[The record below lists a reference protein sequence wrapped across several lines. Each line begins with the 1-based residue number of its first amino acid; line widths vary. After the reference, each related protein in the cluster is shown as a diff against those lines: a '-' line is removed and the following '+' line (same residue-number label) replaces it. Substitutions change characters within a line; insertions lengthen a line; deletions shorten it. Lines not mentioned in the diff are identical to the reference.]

1 MELTIRPED
10 LRPGVTLVDVLAL
23 LKHGADAAAAAS
35 AGLSPLELDSDPAS
49 SPEAA
54 EEPRADADG
63 HVPGAMV
70 EGPQPPIELPGQ
82 LALPLMMAAG
92 VSTPLAA
99 TTPLEAVEERLATPA
114 SPVAL
119 ASPAP
124 AATAASAPS
133 PAPAGSAPS
142 PSEPSEEGRPPQR
155 AELIALAR
163 TALQGGRR
171 DAVKTLLSR
180 AGVKRMS
187 EIPDDALTD
196 AITELKELLS

>member
-10 LRPGVTLVDVLAL
+10 LRPGVTFVDVLAL
-23 LKHGADAAAAAS
+23 LNAGADAAAAAS
-35 AGLSPLELDSDPAS
+35 SGASPVDLAES
-49 SPEAA
+49 SQTVPDE
-54 EEPRADADG
+54 DG

-82 LALPLMMAAG
+82 LALPLIMAG
-92 VSTPLAA
+92 
-99 TTPLEAVEERLATPA
+99 A
-114 SPVAL
+114 S

-124 AATAASAPS
+124 AVVSPAPSGSAPS
-133 PAPAGSAPS
+133 PAQAAEASLASSPALPA
-142 PSEPSEEGRPPQR
+142 R

-171 DAVKTLLSR
+171 DAVKVLLER

-187 EIPDDALTD
+187 EIPDEKLTD
-196 AITELKELLS
+196 AIEELKELLS